1 MQDLIRHSATATET
15 ARSGRRSR
23 VGWLILLALATLQ
36 FAIAQHSS
44 AHEIEDLTEPCQFCI
59 QLDDNLPAMDD
70 ASPAASTPTATAA
83 SVLPGSKLLARR
95 YPRAG
100 ASRAPPVS

>member
-1 MQDLIRHSATATET
+1 MQDLIRNSAAATET
-15 ARSGRRSR
+15 ALSGRRSR

-59 QLDDNLPAMDD
+59 QLDDSLPAIDD
-70 ASPAASTPTATAA
+70 AAPAASTPTAAVA
-83 SVLPGSKLLARR
+83 PVLPGSKPPARR